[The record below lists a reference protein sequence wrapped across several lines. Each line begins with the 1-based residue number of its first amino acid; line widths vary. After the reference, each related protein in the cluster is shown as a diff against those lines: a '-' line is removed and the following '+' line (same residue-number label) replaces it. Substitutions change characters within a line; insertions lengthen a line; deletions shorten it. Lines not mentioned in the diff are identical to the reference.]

1 AHSLGLSAFF
11 RTLKSFGGGEAIIS
25 SLILPFILTMSR
37 TLAVLAAVLGVAA
50 AQLDAFNLP
59 NPQRYAPKPTVPPE
73 LRSFFELDGHAREL
87 VDSLIGAGGGAGG
100 FFPEKTF
107 EIGSQQQQEASLQ
120 GPPHKISNLERTL
133 ESLFTAPESDN
144 RLPALPPGFGSGGF
158 ALSNNNKPLLNANKD
173 SATELVV
180 VDETEGSGQKEQ
192 PKPSKS
198 SIGGIPKVFPKL
210 PKAPIASPG
219 APSVSRPAP
228 IAVADVPIVPAIVSS
243 PEVPEGGFA
252 PSSDIRRAPQSVS
265 AVASNSV
272 DDPINTAE
280 YGGLAEE
287 TSTGSGGL
295 IGTIMNLIGLGN
307 KKSGQPEDKQA
318 LGKAVSNL
326 IGGENSPLPAKN
338 VLSNVLYK
346 ALTAGTLQNNETS
359 SDRGAEEGAEKKNFT
374 LTRAQS
380 NAIGEQLKM
389 IQNLV
394 IQPTSPLCTAKP
406 EPVDFDFNSFLG
418 QWYQV
423 LYSPPL
429 SSGACSMVAYK
440 KLNDVNNGGAGS
452 IFEIMEYT
460 TDGTPYSKP
469 KISSGYSLVKSPGEL
484 IYRTNS
490 NQEDVTVHVIHLGPK
505 NTAGDYEYIVLSTN
519 CNYPVYAFARDP
531 VQYKQKYEAEVTE
544 VLEKKGIINGFS
556 RLLNIVAPVDNS
568 ICSFPPSLFN
578 FLG

>member
-1 AHSLGLSAFF
+1 MA
-11 RTLKSFGGGEAIIS
+11 RTLV
-25 SLILPFILTMSR
+25 LV
-37 TLAVLAAVLGVAA
+37 LAVVGAAA
-50 AQLDAFNLP
+50 AQLDAFALP

-100 FFPEKTF
+100 FFPEKTY
-107 EIGSQQQQEASLQ
+107 EIGEQAAAAA
-120 GPPHKISNLERTL
+120 GPQHEISNLERTL
-133 ESLFTAPESDN
+133 ESFFTAPE
-144 RLPALPPGFGSGGF
+144 RPQLPSVPGGSGALALPPGFGAASGGF

-173 SATELVV
+173 TETEKVT
-180 VDETEGSGQKEQ
+180 VDESEGSGQE
-192 PKPSKS
+192 SKS

-210 PKAPIASPG
+210 PKAPIA
-219 APSVSRPAP
+219 APSVPSVIRPV
-228 IAVADVPIVPAIVSS
+228 AVADAPIVPAFISS
-243 PEVPEGGFA
+243 PDVPEGGFA

-265 AVASNSV
+265 AVASNTV
-272 DDPINTAE
+272 DDPINTEE

-295 IGTIMNLIGLGN
+295 IGTIINLIGLGN
-307 KKSGQPEDKQA
+307 KKGGQPEDKQA

-346 ALTAGTLQNNETS
+346 ALTAGSVQKNETDPS
-359 SDRGAEEGAEKKNFT
+359 ISASEDDGEKKNFT
-374 LTRAQS
+374 LTAAQS

-406 EPVDFDFNSFLG
+406 EPVDFDFASFLG

-429 SSGACSMVAYK
+429 SSGPCSMVAYK
-440 KLNDVNNGGAGS
+440 KLNDVNNGGTGS
-452 IFEIMEYT
+452 IFEIFEYT
-460 TDGTPYSKP
+460 HDGTPYSKP
-469 KISSGYSLVKSPGEL
+469 KISSGYSLVKGPGEL

-490 NQEDVTVHVIHLGPK
+490 NQEDVNVHVIHTGPK
-505 NTAGDYEYIVLSTN
+505 NAAGEYEYIVLSTN

-531 VQYKQKYEAEVTE
+531 IQYKQRYEAEVTE
-544 VLEKKGIINGFS
+544 VLERKGIINGFS

-578 FLG
+578 MQG

>member
-1 AHSLGLSAFF
+1 
-11 RTLKSFGGGEAIIS
+11 
-25 SLILPFILTMSR
+25 MSR
-37 TLAVLAAVLGVAA
+37 TLALLAALCGVTA

-87 VDSLIGAGGGAGG
+87 VDSLIGQGGGAGG

-107 EIGSQQQQEASLQ
+107 EIGSQQAAQGLA
-120 GPPHKISNLERTL
+120 GPPHKISTLERTL
-133 ESLFTAPESDN
+133 ESLFTAPEQANSG
-144 RLPALPPGFGSGGF
+144 PALPPGFGQGGF
-158 ALSNNNKPLLNANKD
+158 SLANNNKNLLSSNKD
-173 SATELVV
+173 AETEKVTI
-180 VDETEGSGQKEQ
+180 DETEGSGHEI
-192 PKPSKS
+192 KS

-210 PKAPIASPG
+210 PKAPIAAPG
-219 APSVSRPAP
+219 VPAVSRPQP
-228 IAVADVPIVPAIVSS
+228 IAVADVPIVPAFISS
-243 PEVPEGGFA
+243 PDVPEGGFA

-272 DDPINTAE
+272 DEPINTEE

-307 KKSGQPEDKQA
+307 KKSGQQEDKQA

-346 ALTAGTLQNNETS
+346 ALTAGSVQNNETVS
-359 SDRGAEEGAEKKNFT
+359 SDGEEGEKKNLT
-374 LTRAQS
+374 LTAAQS

-394 IQPTSPLCTAKP
+394 IQPTSPLCTSKP

-429 SSGACSMVAYK
+429 SSGPCSMVLYK
-440 KLNDVNNGGAGS
+440 KLSDVNNGGAGS
-452 IFEIMEYT
+452 IFEIFEYT

-469 KISSGYSLVKSPGEL
+469 KISNGYSLVKAPGEL
-484 IYRTNS
+484 IYKTNS
-490 NQEDVTVHVIHLGPK
+490 NQEDVNVHVIHLGPK
-505 NTAGDYEYIVLSTN
+505 NSAGEYEYIVLSTN

-544 VLEKKGIINGFS
+544 VLERKGIINGFS

-568 ICSFPPSLFN
+568 ICSFPPSIFN
-578 FLG
+578 MMGK